1 VGVTG
6 ATGVVGVTGA
16 TGVVGVTGATGVQ
29 GAVGVTGATG
39 VGTTGAT
46 GPQGVTGTQGA
57 TGPTGP
63 QPSGAAILANTQS
76 FTGAN
81 RITPTALTDAA
92 TVSVDLN
99 TRNNFTLTINGNRTL
114 GNPTNVV
121 EGQAG
126 VIVITQ
132 GSTGGTLAYASY
144 YDFPGGTAPTLSVGV
159 GKVDVLCYYVQ
170 SSTRLACR
178 MLNDMQ

>member
-6 ATGVVGVTGA
+6 ATGAQGP
-16 TGVVGVTGATGVQ
+16 VGVTGATGVQ
-29 GAVGVTGATG
+29 GPVGVTGATG

-46 GPQGVTGTQGA
+46 GPQGVTGIQGA

-63 QPSGAAILANTQS
+63 QPAGAAILANTQS

-81 RITPTALTDAA
+81 RVTPEVLTDATTIA
-92 TVSVDLN
+92 VDLSR
-99 TRNNFTLTINGNRTL
+99 TNNFTLTIDGNRTL

-121 EGQAG
+121 AGQAG

-144 YDFPGGTAPTLSVGV
+144 YDFAGGTAPTLSVGT
-159 GKVDVLCYYVQ
+159 GKVDVFCYYVQ

-178 MLNDMQ
+178 IINDLQ